1 MVNEAV
7 DGYYAVKQL
16 NPVNPYPNITKLMKQ
31 DLQDVSPKLIQN
43 FRMIHAKN
51 GVYVYRCLYDG
62 APAVVK
68 YFEKEDDKREILN
81 YRILTQH
88 DIPTVK
94 TLSLAKATLVME
106 DISVSEHWRLGM
118 EEDFEDVEVAKSLAQ
133 WYFTLHENGTSVSEL
148 DTLYFEYDSITE
160 ENLKILIQKFP
171 EANEL
176 FQYVLTRYDR
186 LYELIYK
193 PSFTLTYND
202 FHWANFVVRKDKKA
216 AMMFDFNLMGKGYR
230 FSDFRNV
237 YWFISK
243 EAKTA
248 FDDEYRRLYEKSMD
262 ISALKKSD

>member
-1 MVNEAV
+1 
-7 DGYYAVKQL
+7 
-16 NPVNPYPNITKLMKQ
+16 
-31 DLQDVSPKLIQN
+31 
-43 FRMIHAKN
+43 
-51 GVYVYRCLYDG
+51 
-62 APAVVK
+62 
-68 YFEKEDDKREILN
+68 
-81 YRILTQH
+81 
-88 DIPTVK
+88 
-94 TLSLAKATLVME
+94 
-106 DISVSEHWRLGM
+106 M
-118 EEDFEDVEVAKSLAQ
+118 EEDFKDVEVAKSLAQ

-186 LYELIYK
+186 LHELIYK

>member
-43 FRMIHAKN
+43 FRMIRAKN

-118 EEDFEDVEVAKSLAQ
+118 EEDFEDVEVAKSLYNGIYASRK
-133 WYFTLHENGTSVSEL
+133 WYF
-148 DTLYFEYDSITE
+148 
-160 ENLKILIQKFP
+160 
-171 EANEL
+171 
-176 FQYVLTRYDR
+176 
-186 LYELIYK
+186 
-193 PSFTLTYND
+193 
-202 FHWANFVVRKDKKA
+202 
-216 AMMFDFNLMGKGYR
+216 R
-230 FSDFRNV
+230 FR
-237 YWFISK
+237 
-243 EAKTA
+243 T
-248 FDDEYRRLYEKSMD
+248 
-262 ISALKKSD
+262 